1 MINNE
6 NMRKANKIRIETVI
20 KGLEK
25 RGIKGY
31 YAEDGEEALRMLLE
45 MMPEGSS
52 VGRGGSMTLNEL
64 GVFEE
69 LQKRNYTCYEPHSEK
84 DPDRIIEVRLAIF
97 SADFMLT
104 SANASTLDGEII
116 NIDGTGNRLA
126 PIIYGP
132 DKVIFIVGAN
142 KIAADVHDA
151 YKRVR
156 CDACPP
162 NCVRLG
168 KKTPCAITG
177 KCGDCMSPGNTV
189 CCNLNTTRYN
199 SIPDRM
205 HVILINDNLG
215 F

>member
-1 MINNE
+1 MIKDDNIKKGN
-6 NMRKANKIRIETVI
+6 RVKIDTVI

-25 RGIKGY
+25 RGMKGY
-31 YAEDGEEALRMLLE
+31 YAEDGEEALKMILE

-52 VGRGGSMTLNEL
+52 VGRGGSATLNQI

-69 LQKRNYTCYEPHSEK
+69 LHKRNYTCYEPHSET
-84 DPDRIIEVRLAIF
+84 DPDRIIAVRRAIF

-104 SANASTLDGEII
+104 SANAITLDGEIV

-132 DKVIFIVGAN
+132 DKVIFIISAK
-142 KIAADVHDA
+142 KIAANVHAAID
-151 YKRVR
+151 RVK

-162 NCVRLG
+162 NCIRLN
-168 KKTPCAITG
+168 KNTPCAITG
-177 KCGDCMSPGNTV
+177 KCGNCLSPGNTV
-189 CCNLNTTRYN
+189 CCNTNITRYN
-199 SIPDRM
+199 SIPDRI
-205 HVILINDNLG
+205 HVILVNEDLG